1 MSRISVTRPVWV
13 VVTFPGGAAEVL
25 RHIRD
30 MTAQAPGHRL
40 GTIGAMTT
48 TQNPDT
54 TSPTRTGTITGPAS
68 ISPRGRTALAT
79 TAALTSLALVST
91 ACTGSSE
98 ADAPSTPPA
107 SDART
112 TTAPPKVLLLGDSVG
127 QDLALAL
134 DAAFEASEVEF
145 ESLASDGG
153 GNVVGPFSEEQ
164 WETLP
169 EEVETAEPGLVIYQ
183 ITGYDWGTEQE
194 QREGYEKLVDTV
206 TEVDATLLFVTM
218 PPIEPDEF
226 YEPHMEDLDR
236 APEVA
241 RSVAAD
247 SEGRAE
253 VLEAGEVWGG
263 DYRASR
269 DGEPD
274 RNPDGIHL
282 CPQGAARLTH
292 WMLDELQGRFPDI
305 TPAAPEE
312 WADTGWASDDRFG
325 AC

>member
-1 MSRISVTRPVWV
+1 
-13 VVTFPGGAAEVL
+13 
-25 RHIRD
+25 
-30 MTAQAPGHRL
+30 
-40 GTIGAMTT
+40 MTT
-48 TQNPDT
+48 TQNPGT
-54 TSPTRTGTITGPAS
+54 ISPARTGPLTRLVSTSA
-68 ISPRGRTALAT
+68 RGRRALAT
-79 TAALTSLALVST
+79 TATLTSLALALT
-91 ACTGSSE
+91 ACTGHSE

-107 SDART
+107 SGEQD

-127 QDLALAL
+127 QDVALAL
-134 DAAFEASEVEF
+134 DAAFEASGVEF
-145 ESLASDGG
+145 ESLASEGG

-194 QREGYEKLVDTV
+194 QREGYEKLLDTV

-247 SEGRAE
+247 SGGRAE
-253 VLEAGEVWGG
+253 VLEAGEVWGE

-292 WMLDELQGRFPDI
+292 WMLDQLESRFPDI

>member
-1 MSRISVTRPVWV
+1 MSRISVTPPVWV
-13 VVTFPGGAAEVL
+13 VVTFPDGVTNVL

-30 MTAQAPGHRL
+30 MTAQAPGHRPE
-40 GTIGAMTT
+40 TIDTMTT
-48 TQNPDT
+48 TQNTDP
-54 TSPTRTGTITGPAS
+54 TSPARTGPLTGLA
-68 ISPRGRTALAT
+68 SPRGRTALAT
-79 TAALTSLALVST
+79 TAALTSLTLALT
-91 ACTGSSE
+91 ACAGSSE
-98 ADAPSTPPA
+98 ADAPATPPA

-134 DAAFEASEVEF
+134 DAAFEASGVEF

-169 EEVETAEPGLVIYQ
+169 EEVEAAGPGLVIYQ

-218 PPIEPDEF
+218 PPIEPDDF

-253 VLEAGEVWGG
+253 VLEAGEVWGE

-305 TPAAPEE
+305 IPAAPEE

>member
-1 MSRISVTRPVWV
+1 
-13 VVTFPGGAAEVL
+13 
-25 RHIRD
+25 
-30 MTAQAPGHRL
+30 MTAQAPGQ
-40 GTIGAMTT
+40 GPETIGTMTT

-54 TSPTRTGTITGPAS
+54 TSRTRSGRLTRPAS
-68 ISPRGRTALAT
+68 SSPAGRTALAA
-79 TAALTSLALVST
+79 TAALTSLTLALT
-91 ACTGSSE
+91 ACAGPSE
-98 ADAPSTPPA
+98 ADLPSVPPA

-112 TTAPPKVLLLGDSVG
+112 TTAPPKVLLLGDSVA
-127 QDLALAL
+127 QDVSLALA
-134 DAAFEASEVEF
+134 AAFQASGVGF

-153 GNVVGPFSEEQ
+153 GNVVGPFSEER

-183 ITGYDWGTEQE
+183 ITGYDWGTGQE

-218 PPIEPDEF
+218 PPIEPDDF

-253 VLEAGEVWGG
+253 VLEAGEVWGES
-263 DYRASR
+263 YRANR

-292 WMLDELQGRFPDI
+292 WMLGELRSRFPDI
-305 TPAAPEE
+305 DPAAPEE